1 MAVHRDERLAR
12 RRAIEALRNGVPN
25 RDAVA
30 MLGCNQPRAEEAFSA
45 LLAGAGDAGGPA
57 GDALG
62 MLVSGDFG
70 SGKSHLLAH
79 LERQALARGF
89 VCSKVAIS
97 KETPLYDLGKVFRS
111 AIENGRMPDR
121 QGRLI
126 EELGLV
132 TDWRSRASADFLQW
146 ADAAASSGVLSRI
159 FAASLLVYERLNDIE
174 LNGRI
179 ESFWAGDRIKVSEV
193 KSGLASIG
201 QKQSGS
207 FRAPR
212 AAELPPQRLRFAIE
226 LIKCAG
232 YKGWVVLLDEMELI
246 GSYSILQRG
255 RSYAELA
262 RWMGKSVESYPGLVA
277 VGTVTDDFAS
287 AVISPDGGK
296 KDRDHVGPR
305 LAKSRYAG
313 IAALAEAGMRLLEQ
327 SCIPL
332 NAPAEDDVN
341 DTVDKLRK
349 IYSEAYDWDAPRLE
363 AKTGGA
369 GTQARMRYKVRAAI
383 NEWDLLRLYPGSAP
397 DTVVDEFHATY
408 EEDADLERKS
418 GDAAGA
424 PDSGPLRLLR
434 GLRSLA
440 GGASRPASGRADK
453 RVHSPA
459 STRPRR

>member
-1 MAVHRDERLAR
+1 MAVTRDERLAR
-12 RRAIEALRNGVPN
+12 RRAIEALRSGVPN

-30 MLGCNQPRAEEAFSA
+30 ILGCNQPRAEEAFSA
-45 LLAGAGDAGGPA
+45 LLAGAAEAGGPA
-57 GDALG
+57 GGALG

-70 SGKSHLLAH
+70 AGKSHLLAH
-79 LERQALARGF
+79 LERRALARGF
-89 VCSKVAIS
+89 VCSRVAIS

-121 QGRLI
+121 RGRLI

-132 TDWRSRASADFLQW
+132 TDWRSSASANFLQW
-146 ADAAASSGVLSRI
+146 AESAASSGVLSRM
-159 FAASLLVYERLNDIE
+159 FPASLLVYERLNDIE

-179 ESFWAGDRIKVSEV
+179 ESFWAGDRLKVSEI

-232 YKGWVVLLDEMELI
+232 YKGWVVLLDELELI

-262 RWMGKSVESYPGLVA
+262 RWMGRSVESYPGLVA
-277 VGTVTDDFAS
+277 AGTVTDDFAS

-313 IAALAEAGMRLLEQ
+313 IAALAKGGMRLLER
-327 SCIPL
+327 SCVPL
-332 NAPAEDDVN
+332 NPPSEDDVN
-341 DTVDKLRK
+341 DTIDKLRK
-349 IYSEAYDWDAPRLE
+349 IYSEAYGWDAPRL
-363 AKTGGA
+363 AGRTGGA
-369 GTQARMRYKVRAAI
+369 GVQTRMRYKVRAAI

-418 GDAAGA
+418 GDVAEA
-424 PDSGPLRLLR
+424 PGRGPLRLLR
-434 GLRSLA
+434 ELRS
-440 GGASRPASGRADK
+440 RA
-453 RVHSPA
+453 RG
-459 STRPRR
+459 

>member
-1 MAVHRDERLAR
+1 MRRSAGDMAVHRDERLTK
-12 RRAIEALRNGVPN
+12 RRAVEALRNGVPN

-30 MLGCNQPRAEEAFSA
+30 MLGCNQPRAEETFSA
-45 LLAGAGDAGGPA
+45 LLAGAEGAGGQA

-79 LERQALARGF
+79 LERLALARGF
-89 VCSKVAIS
+89 VCSRVAIS
-97 KETPLYDLGKVFRS
+97 KETPLYDLGKVFTS
-111 AIENGRMPDR
+111 AVENGRMPDR
-121 QGRLI
+121 RGRMI

-132 TDWRSRASADFLQW
+132 TDWRSRASRNFLQW
-146 ADAAASSGVLSRI
+146 AESAAASGELSGM
-159 FAASLLVYERLNDIE
+159 FPASLLVYERLNDIE

-179 ESFWAGDRIKVSEV
+179 ESFWAGERIKVSEI

-232 YKGWVVLLDEMELI
+232 YKGWVVLLDELELI

-262 RWMGKSVESYPGLVA
+262 RWMGRSVESYPGLVA
-277 VGTVTDDFAS
+277 AGTVTDDFAS
-287 AVISPDGGK
+287 AIISPDGAK

-305 LAKSRYAG
+305 LAKSRYAS
-313 IAALAEAGMRLLEQ
+313 IAALAQGGMRFLEQ
-327 SCIPL
+327 SCVPL
-332 NAPAEDDVN
+332 NAPSEDDVN
-341 DTVDKLRK
+341 DTIEQLRK
-349 IYSEAYDWDAPRLE
+349 IYSEAYGWDAPRL
-363 AKTGGA
+363 AGRTGGA
-369 GTQARMRYKVRAAI
+369 GVRARMRYKVRAAI
-383 NEWDLLRLYPGSAP
+383 NEWDLLRIYPGAAP
-397 DTVVDEFHATY
+397 DTVVDEFRATY

-418 GDAAGA
+418 GDVADA
-424 PDSGPLRLLR
+424 PGRGPLRLLR
-434 GLRSLA
+434 ELRS
-440 GGASRPASGRADK
+440 RA
-453 RVHSPA
+453 RG
-459 STRPRR
+459 

>member
-1 MAVHRDERLAR
+1 MAVHRDEKLAQR
-12 RRAIEALRNGVPN
+12 CAVEALRNGVPN

-30 MLGCNQPRAEEAFSA
+30 LLGCNQPRAEAAFSA
-45 LLAGAGDAGGPA
+45 LLAGAAEAGGPA
-57 GDALG
+57 GDARG

-70 SGKSHLLAH
+70 AGKSHLLSH

-89 VCSKVAIS
+89 VCSRVAIS

-132 TDWRSRASADFLQW
+132 TDWRSRAAADFLQW
-146 ADAAASSGVLSRI
+146 ADAAAAGGVLSRM
-159 FAASLLVYERLNDIE
+159 FPASLLVYERLGDIE

-179 ESFWAGDRIKVSEV
+179 ESFWAGDRLKISEV

-232 YKGWVVLLDEMELI
+232 YKGWVVLLDELELV

-327 SCIPL
+327 SCLPL
-332 NAPAEDDVN
+332 NAPAEEDVN
-341 DTVDKLRK
+341 DTLDKLRK
-349 IYSEAYDWDAPRLE
+349 IYSEAYDWKAPRL
-363 AKTGGA
+363 AGRTGGA
-369 GTQARMRYKVRAAI
+369 GVQTRMRYKVRAAI

-418 GDAAGA
+418 GDDAGT
-424 PDSGPLRLLR
+424 PGSGPLRLLR
-434 GLRSLA
+434 ELRS
-440 GGASRPASGRADK
+440 RA
-453 RVHSPA
+453 RG
-459 STRPRR
+459 